1 MNRLFAPRLVGNP
14 CCVPLHLE
22 EAPDLES
29 FSTRLQDVIMVD
41 RQILTA

>member
-1 MNRLFAPRLVGNP
+1 MLD
-14 CCVPLHLE
+14 CVPLHIE